1 MAELGQPY
9 RRWNPDGA
17 YDAVVIGSGIGGL
30 GVAALL
36 AGRAGKR
43 VLVLERH
50 ATKAGGF
57 THIFKRKG
65 FEWDV
70 GLHYVGEVHRPDST
84 IRRLFDE
91 ITGGRLDWRPMGDV
105 YDTVV
110 VGDQRK
116 KSFEFE
122 FKIFS

>member
-1 MAELGQPY
+1 MAEFGQPY

-36 AGRAGKR
+36 AGRAEKR

-65 FEWDV
+65 FEWDAKN
-70 GLHYVGEVHRPDST
+70 LKATNAPEADKF
-84 IRRLFDE
+84 IRREYREGWSLE
-91 ITGGRLDWRPMGDV
+91 G
-105 YDTVV
+105 
-110 VGDQRK
+110 
-116 KSFEFE
+116 
-122 FKIFS
+122 